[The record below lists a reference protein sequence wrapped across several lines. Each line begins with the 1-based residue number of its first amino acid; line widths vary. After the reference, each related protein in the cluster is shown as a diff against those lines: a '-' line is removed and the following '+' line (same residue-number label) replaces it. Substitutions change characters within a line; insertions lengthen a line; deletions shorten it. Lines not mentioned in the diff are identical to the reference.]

1 MKKVKLNFRKGIS
14 MKKKLKKIL
23 KIIIAA
29 LLLSVIS
36 ISASFIGHV
45 MAEFFPTG
53 SIIIAVVL
61 ILIWAYLLVSQNE
74 Q

>member
-1 MKKVKLNFRKGIS
+1 

-23 KIIIAA
+23 KFIIAT

-36 ISASFIGHV
+36 ISTSFIGHV